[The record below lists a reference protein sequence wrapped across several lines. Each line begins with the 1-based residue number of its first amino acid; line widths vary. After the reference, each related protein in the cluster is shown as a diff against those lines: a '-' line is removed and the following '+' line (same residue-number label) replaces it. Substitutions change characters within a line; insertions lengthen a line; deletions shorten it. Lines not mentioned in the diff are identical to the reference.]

1 MKQLLNS
8 VLTGYDN
15 FSKED
20 FNPVILIK
28 IIPKKASSEA
38 SPRIWSCYAIL
49 NDYHYLFLYK
59 LFDYFV

>member
-8 VLTGYDN
+8 VVTGYDN

-28 IIPKKASSEA
+28 IIPKKSQ
-38 SPRIWSCYAIL
+38 
-49 NDYHYLFLYK
+49 
-59 LFDYFV
+59 